1 MIYKLSRFEHFIRI
15 TLLVI
20 FFMFF
25 MFPIYWMVATSLK
38 ETVDIFSLPPKWFFK
53 ISFENYLHI
62 ISDDSGFL
70 KKILNSC
77 LASVINAIF
86 TLLLAFPAAYS
97 MSRYKTGGINLLM
110 WFLSIR
116 MIPPIV
122 GAIPLFI
129 IFSKLGLVDS
139 YIALPILY
147 IIINLPFAIWMIKSF
162 MDEIPTE
169 IDESAYV
176 EGCSTTGVII
186 KIIIPLIRPGIL
198 ATLVFCFIMAWNEF
212 LIANIFTR
220 KMAITAPVGV
230 ARFITERQILW
241 GYITAGATLASA
253 PPIIL
258 LLIFQKNL
266 MRGLTLGA
274 VK

>member
-1 MIYKLSRFEHFIRI
+1 MIGKISRFELIIRVI
-15 TLLVI
+15 LLVV
-20 FFMFF
+20 FFLFF
-25 MFPIYWMVATSLK
+25 IFPIYWMVATSLK
-38 ETVDIFSLPPKWFFK
+38 NTVDIFSIPPKWFFK
-53 ISFENYLHI
+53 ISLDNYWYI

-70 KKILNSC
+70 KKIFNSSIAAI
-77 LASVINAIF
+77 LNAIF
-86 TLLLAFPAAYS
+86 TLLLTFPAAYS

-129 IFSKLGLVDS
+129 IFSKLGLVDTF
-139 YIALPILY
+139 IALPILY
-147 IIINLPFAIWMIKSF
+147 IVINLPFAIWMIKSF
-162 MDEIPTE
+162 IDEIPKE

-186 KIIIPLIRPGIL
+186 KIIIPLIRPGIF

-212 LIANIFTR
+212 LIAYIFTR
-220 KMAITAPVGV
+220 KEAIKATVGV
-230 ARFITERQILW
+230 SRFITERQILW
-241 GYITAGATLASA
+241 GYITAGATLASIL
-253 PPIIL
+253 PIVL
-258 LLIFQKNL
+258 LVIFQKNL
-266 MRGLTLGA
+266 VRGLTLGA

>member
-1 MIYKLSRFEHFIRI
+1 MIDKISRFELFMRI
-15 TLLVI
+15 TLLII
-20 FFMFF
+20 FFIFF
-25 MFPIYWMVATSLK
+25 MFPINWMVVTSLK
-38 ETVDIFSLPPKWFFK
+38 NTVDIFAIPPKWFFK
-53 ISFENYLHI
+53 ISLENYWHI
-62 ISDDSGFL
+62 MSDDSGFL
-70 KKILNSC
+70 KKILNSSISSI
-77 LASVINAIF
+77 LNAIF
-86 TLLLAFPAAYS
+86 TLLLAFPASYS

-129 IFSKLGLVDS
+129 IFSKLGLVDTF
-139 YIALPILY
+139 IALPILY

-162 MDEIPTE
+162 MDEIPKE

-220 KMAITAPVGV
+220 KDAITAPVGV

-241 GYITAGATLASA
+241 GYITAGATLASV
-253 PPIIL
+253 PPIL
-258 LLIFQKNL
+258 LLIIFQKNL
-266 MRGLTLGA
+266 IRGLTLGA

>member
-1 MIYKLSRFEHFIRI
+1 MIYKLSRFEHFVRI

-77 LASVINAIF
+77 IASVINAIF

-162 MDEIPTE
+162 MDEIPNE

-258 LLIFQKNL
+258 LLLFQKNL

>member
-1 MIYKLSRFEHFIRI
+1 MINKISRLELIIRV

-20 FFMFF
+20 FFLFF
-25 MFPIYWMVATSLK
+25 MFPIYWMIVTSLK
-38 ETVDIFSLPPKWFFK
+38 ETVDIFAVPPKWIFK
-53 ISFENYLHI
+53 ISFDNYLHI

-70 KKILNSC
+70 YKILNSTITSI
-77 LASVINAIF
+77 LNSIF
-86 TLLLAFPAAYS
+86 TLLLALPAAYS

-129 IFSKLGLVDS
+129 IFSKLGLVDTF
-139 YIALPILY
+139 ITLPILY
-147 IIINLPFAIWMIKSF
+147 IIINLPFAVWMIKSF
-162 MDEIPTE
+162 IDEIPKE

-176 EGCSTTGVII
+176 DGCSTTGVII
-186 KIIIPLIRPGIL
+186 KIIMPLIRPGIL

-212 LIANIFTR
+212 LIAYIFTR
-220 KMAITAPVGV
+220 RDAITAPVGV

-241 GYITAGATLASA
+241 GYITAGATLASIV
-253 PPIIL
+253 PITL
-258 LLIFQKNL
+258 LFIFQKNL
-266 MRGLTLGA
+266 IRGLTLGA

>member
-15 TLLVI
+15 TLLII
-20 FFMFF
+20 FLMFF
-25 MFPIYWMVATSLK
+25 MFPVYWMVATSLK
-38 ETVDIFSLPPKWFFK
+38 ETVDIFTIPPKWFFK

-77 LASVINAIF
+77 IASVVNAIF

>member
-1 MIYKLSRFEHFIRI
+1 MINKISRLELIIRV

-20 FFMFF
+20 FFLFF
-25 MFPIYWMVATSLK
+25 MFPIYWMIVTSLK
-38 ETVDIFSLPPKWFFK
+38 ETVDIFAVPPKWIFK
-53 ISFENYLHI
+53 ISFDNYLHI

-70 KKILNSC
+70 YKILNSTITSI
-77 LASVINAIF
+77 LNSIF
-86 TLLLAFPAAYS
+86 TLLLAVPAAYS

-129 IFSKLGLVDS
+129 IFSKLGLVDTF
-139 YIALPILY
+139 ITLPILY
-147 IIINLPFAIWMIKSF
+147 IIINLPFAVWMIKSF
-162 MDEIPTE
+162 IDEIPKE

-176 EGCSTTGVII
+176 DGCSTTGVII
-186 KIIIPLIRPGIL
+186 KIIMPLIRPGIL

-212 LIANIFTR
+212 LIAYIFTR
-220 KMAITAPVGV
+220 RDAITAPVGV

-241 GYITAGATLASA
+241 GYITAGATLASIV
-253 PPIIL
+253 PITL
-258 LLIFQKNL
+258 LFIFQKNL
-266 MRGLTLGA
+266 IRGLTLGA

>member
-77 LASVINAIF
+77 IASVINAIF

-147 IIINLPFAIWMIKSF
+147 IIINLPFAMWMIKSF
-162 MDEIPTE
+162 MDEIPNE

-220 KMAITAPVGV
+220 KLAITAPVGV

>member
-1 MIYKLSRFEHFIRI
+1 MVGKISRFELIIRYS
-15 TLLVI
+15 LLII
-20 FFMFF
+20 FFLFF
-25 MFPIYWMVATSLK
+25 IFPIYWMVVTSLK
-38 ETVDIFSLPPKWFFK
+38 DTVDIFSVPPKWFFK
-53 ISFENYLHI
+53 ISLDNYLYI

-70 KKILNSC
+70 KKILNSSI
-77 LASVINAIF
+77 ASILNAIF
-86 TLLLAFPAAYS
+86 TLMLAFPAAYS

-129 IFSKLGLVDS
+129 IFSKLGLVDTF
-139 YIALPILY
+139 IALPILY
-147 IIINLPFAIWMIKSF
+147 IVINLPFAIWMIKSF
-162 MDEIPTE
+162 MDEIPKE

-176 EGCSTTGVII
+176 EGCSTIGVIF
-186 KIIIPLIRPGIL
+186 KIIIPLIRPGIF

-212 LIANIFTR
+212 LIAYIFTR
-220 KMAITAPVGV
+220 KEAITAPVGV

-241 GYITAGATLASA
+241 GYITAGATLASIL
-253 PPIIL
+253 PIVL
-258 LLIFQKNL
+258 LVIFQKNL
-266 MRGLTLGA
+266 IRGLTLGA

>member
-1 MIYKLSRFEHFIRI
+1 MIGKISRFELIIRVI
-15 TLLVI
+15 LLVV
-20 FFMFF
+20 FFLFF
-25 MFPIYWMVATSLK
+25 IFPIYWMVATSLK
-38 ETVDIFSLPPKWFFK
+38 NTVDIFSIPPKWFFK
-53 ISFENYLHI
+53 ISLENYWYIL
-62 ISDDSGFL
+62 SDDSGFL
-70 KKILNSC
+70 KKIFNSSIAAI
-77 LASVINAIF
+77 LNAIF
-86 TLLLAFPAAYS
+86 TLLLTFPAAYS

-129 IFSKLGLVDS
+129 IFSKLGLVDTF
-139 YIALPILY
+139 IALPILY
-147 IIINLPFAIWMIKSF
+147 IVINLPFAIWMIKSF
-162 MDEIPTE
+162 IDEIPKE

-186 KIIIPLIRPGIL
+186 KIIIPLIKPGIF

-212 LIANIFTR
+212 LIAYIFTR
-220 KMAITAPVGV
+220 KEAITAPVGV

-241 GYITAGATLASA
+241 GYITAGATLASIL
-253 PPIIL
+253 PIV
-258 LLIFQKNL
+258 LLIMFQKNL
-266 MRGLTLGA
+266 IRGLTLGA

>member
-25 MFPIYWMVATSLK
+25 MFPIYWMVSTSLK

-77 LASVINAIF
+77 IASVINAIF

-241 GYITAGATLASA
+241 GYITAGPTLASA

>member
-1 MIYKLSRFEHFIRI
+1 
-15 TLLVI
+15 
-20 FFMFF
+20 
-25 MFPIYWMVATSLK
+25 MVATSLK

-77 LASVINAIF
+77 IASVINAIF

-162 MDEIPTE
+162 MDEIPNE

-258 LLIFQKNL
+258 LLLFQKNL

>member
-1 MIYKLSRFEHFIRI
+1 MIGRISRTELILRVS
-15 TLLVI
+15 LLVI
-20 FFMFF
+20 FFLFF
-25 MFPIYWMVATSLK
+25 MFPIYWMVVTSLK
-38 ETVDIFSLPPKWFFK
+38 NTVDIFAIPPKWFFS
-53 ISFENYLHI
+53 ISFENYWYI
-62 ISDDSGFL
+62 MSDDSGFL
-70 KKILNSC
+70 KKILNSAI
-77 LASVINAIF
+77 ASTLNALF

-129 IFSKLGLVDS
+129 IFSKLGLVDTF
-139 YIALPILY
+139 IALPILY

-162 MDEIPTE
+162 MDEIPKE

-176 EGCSTTGVII
+176 EGCSTTGVIF
-186 KIIIPLIRPGIL
+186 KIIVPLIRPGIF
-198 ATLVFCFIMAWNEF
+198 ATLVFCFIMSWNEF
-212 LIANIFTR
+212 LIAYIFTR
-220 KMAITAPVGV
+220 KEAITAPVGV

-241 GYITAGATLASA
+241 GYITAGATLASIL
-253 PPIIL
+253 PML
-258 LLIFQKNL
+258 LLIIFQKNL
-266 MRGLTLGA
+266 IRGLTLGA

>member
-77 LASVINAIF
+77 IASVINAIF

>member
-1 MIYKLSRFEHFIRI
+1 MINKISRLELIIRV

-20 FFMFF
+20 FFLFF
-25 MFPIYWMVATSLK
+25 MFPIYWMIVTSLK
-38 ETVDIFSLPPKWFFK
+38 ETVDIFAMPPKWFFK
-53 ISFENYLHI
+53 ISFDNYLHI

-70 KKILNSC
+70 YKILNSTITSI
-77 LASVINAIF
+77 LNSIF
-86 TLLLAFPAAYS
+86 TLLLALPAAYS

-129 IFSKLGLVDS
+129 IFSKLGLVDTF
-139 YIALPILY
+139 IALPILY
-147 IIINLPFAIWMIKSF
+147 IIINLPFAVWMIKSF
-162 MDEIPTE
+162 VDEIPKE

-176 EGCSTTGVII
+176 DGCSTTGVII
-186 KIIIPLIRPGIL
+186 KIIMPLIRPGIL

-212 LIANIFTR
+212 LIAYIFTR
-220 KMAITAPVGV
+220 RDAITAPVGV

-241 GYITAGATLASA
+241 GYITAGATLASIV
-253 PPIIL
+253 PITL
-258 LLIFQKNL
+258 LFIFQKNL
-266 MRGLTLGA
+266 IRGLTLGA

>member
-77 LASVINAIF
+77 IASVINAIF

-162 MDEIPTE
+162 MDEIPNE

-220 KMAITAPVGV
+220 KLAITAPVGV

>member
-1 MIYKLSRFEHFIRI
+1 MINRISRLELIIRI
-15 TLLVI
+15 TLLII
-20 FFMFF
+20 FFLFF
-25 MFPIYWMVATSLK
+25 MFPIYWMVVTSLK
-38 ETVDIFSLPPKWFFK
+38 ETVDIFAMPPKWFFK
-53 ISFENYLHI
+53 ISFDNYIHI

-70 KKILNSC
+70 YKILNSTITSI
-77 LASVINAIF
+77 LNAIF
-86 TLLLAFPAAYS
+86 TLLLALPAAYS

-129 IFSKLGLVDS
+129 IFSKLGLVDTF
-139 YIALPILY
+139 IALPILY
-147 IIINLPFAIWMIKSF
+147 IIINLPFAVWMIKSF
-162 MDEIPTE
+162 IDEIPKE

-176 EGCSTTGVII
+176 DGCSTTGVII
-186 KIIIPLIRPGIL
+186 KIIMPLIRPGIL

-212 LIANIFTR
+212 LIAYIFTR
-220 KMAITAPVGV
+220 KDAITAPVGV

-241 GYITAGATLASA
+241 GYITAGATLASIV
-253 PPIIL
+253 PITL
-258 LLIFQKNL
+258 LFIFQKNL
-266 MRGLTLGA
+266 IRGLTLGA

>member
-1 MIYKLSRFEHFIRI
+1 MINRISRLELIIRYS
-15 TLLVI
+15 LLVV
-20 FFMFF
+20 FFLFF

-38 ETVDIFSLPPKWFFK
+38 ETVDIFSVPPKWFFK
-53 ISFENYLHI
+53 ISFDNYLHI

-70 KKILNSC
+70 YKILNSTITSI
-77 LASVINAIF
+77 LNAIF
-86 TLLLAFPAAYS
+86 TLLLALPAAYS

-129 IFSKLGLVDS
+129 IFSKLGLVDTF
-139 YIALPILY
+139 IALPILY
-147 IIINLPFAIWMIKSF
+147 IIINLPFAVWMIKSF
-162 MDEIPTE
+162 VDEIPKE

-176 EGCSTTGVII
+176 DGCSTVGVIV
-186 KIIIPLIRPGIL
+186 KIIMPLIRPGIL

-212 LIANIFTR
+212 LIAYIFTR
-220 KMAITAPVGV
+220 KEAITAPVGV

-241 GYITAGATLASA
+241 GYITAGATLASIV
-253 PPIIL
+253 PITL
-258 LLIFQKNL
+258 LFIFQKNL
-266 MRGLTLGA
+266 IRGLTLGA

>member
-1 MIYKLSRFEHFIRI
+1 MIYKLSKFEHLVRI
-15 TLLVI
+15 TVLV
-20 FFMFF
+20 FFFIFF

-53 ISFENYLHI
+53 ITFENYFHI

-70 KKILNSC
+70 KKIFNSC
-77 LASVINAIF
+77 IASVTNAIF

-129 IFSKLGLVDS
+129 IFSKIGLVDS

-147 IIINLPFAIWMIKSF
+147 IIINLPFAVWMIKSF

-212 LIANIFTR
+212 LLANIFTR

-230 ARFITERQILW
+230 ARFITEKQILW

>member
-1 MIYKLSRFEHFIRI
+1 MI
-15 TLLVI
+15 V
-20 FFMFF
+20 
-25 MFPIYWMVATSLK
+25 TSLK
-38 ETVDIFSLPPKWFFK
+38 ETVDIFAVPPKWIFK
-53 ISFENYLHI
+53 ISFDNYLHI

-70 KKILNSC
+70 YKILNSTITSI
-77 LASVINAIF
+77 LNAIF
-86 TLLLAFPAAYS
+86 TLLLALPAAYS

-129 IFSKLGLVDS
+129 IFSKLGLVDTF
-139 YIALPILY
+139 ITLPILY
-147 IIINLPFAIWMIKSF
+147 IIINLPFAVWMIKSF
-162 MDEIPTE
+162 VDEIPKE

-176 EGCSTTGVII
+176 DGCSTTGVII
-186 KIIIPLIRPGIL
+186 KIIMPLIRPGIL

-212 LIANIFTR
+212 LIAYIFTR
-220 KMAITAPVGV
+220 RDAITAPVGV

-241 GYITAGATLASA
+241 GYITAGATLASIV
-253 PPIIL
+253 PITL
-258 LLIFQKNL
+258 LFIFQKNL
-266 MRGLTLGA
+266 IRGLTLGA